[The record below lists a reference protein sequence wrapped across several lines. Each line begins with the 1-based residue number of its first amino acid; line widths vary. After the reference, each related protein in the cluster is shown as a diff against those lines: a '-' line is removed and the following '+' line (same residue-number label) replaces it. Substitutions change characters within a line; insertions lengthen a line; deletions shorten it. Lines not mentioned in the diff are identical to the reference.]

1 MKIDM
6 KVLLLQ
12 LALMPLAA
20 AVFAEGALEELT
32 AAAQQTGAAAAIPAP
47 AATPGAAASARPT
60 QMWVA
65 PEPGW
70 GNVEGNNSKPYI
82 KAYRDALT
90 FKDGETGIIALGTWE
105 DGGMEGLFNDPQT
118 DVKVTPTPV
127 TVVRSEISG
136 GNLLASSKYQVLL
149 AMNGGGSFPWY
160 GTALPDFG
168 MPGLEGLFHD
178 ASAAVKC
185 FDYGSVPEYSK
196 NAAPGP
202 IQHVCAGDAASVSF
216 LKTGGDGLTPSG
228 KAPGTVVGVAATFG
242 NSYPQTQL
250 LGFTAGP
257 LALVRLGQDAGGYH
271 AGDTVVV
278 TYWPGAVGSSAQD
291 FFFAPN
297 APARR

>member
-1 MKIDM
+1 MKIDI
-6 KVLLLQ
+6 KVMLLQ
-12 LALMPLAA
+12 LALMPLAV
-20 AVFAEGALEELT
+20 AVFAEGALEELK
-32 AAAQQTGAAAAIPAP
+32 AAAQQTGALGAVPAP
-47 AATPGAAASARPT
+47 TATPGAASASAAPT

-82 KAYRDALT
+82 EAYRDALT
-90 FKDGETGIIALGTWE
+90 FKDGETGILALGTWE
-105 DGGMEGLFNDPQT
+105 DGGMEGLFNDPNV

-136 GNLLASSKYQVLL
+136 GNLLSNSKYQVLL
-149 AMNGGGSFPWY
+149 AMNGGGTFPWY
-160 GTALPDFG
+160 GSALPDFG

-196 NAAPGP
+196 TGTPSP
-202 IQHVCAGDAASVSF
+202 LQHVCAGDAASVSF
-216 LKTGGDGLTPSG
+216 LKTGGNGLTPRG

-250 LGFTAGP
+250 LGYTAGP
-257 LALVRLGQDAGGYH
+257 LAMVRLDQDAGGYK
-271 AGDTVVV
+271 AGDTIVV
-278 TYWPGAVGSSAQD
+278 TYWPGAGSSAQD

-297 APARR
+297 APAPR